1 MNNPKKAAPYC
12 ADLLKADPNSLPG
25 LIHHAQTQ
33 LDADDFE
40 AALHTLNTAK
50 EAHGQTQKIQ
60 TMQQKAQTLL
70 KRSKT
75 KDYYKVLGIS
85 RDASEKEIK
94 RAYIRLTKTEHPDK
108 VAGGDPTKRA
118 AAEKKMASINEAYE
132 VLKDSELRARFD
144 AGDDPN
150 DPEAQSRGHGGPFQG
165 SPFGH
170 GAGGQQFFFKSGGSG
185 GQQFGNGFAQQMFQG
200 FGGQRQQGGGGFP
213 F

>member
-1 MNNPKKAAPYC
+1 MNNSKRAAIYC
-12 ADLLKADPNSLPG
+12 NELLTFDPNSLPG
-25 LIHHAQTQ
+25 LLHKAQTQ

-40 AALHTLNTAK
+40 ACLHTLSAAK
-50 EAHGQTQKIQ
+50 EAHGENQKIQ

-75 KDYYKVLGIS
+75 KDYYKVLGVS
-85 RDASEKEIK
+85 RDASNKEIK
-94 RAYIRLTKTEHPDK
+94 RAYLRASKINHPDK
-108 VAGGDPTKRA
+108 VGNADPTAKE

-165 SPFGH
+165 SPFG
-170 GAGGQQFFFKSGGSG
+170 GGQQFVFRQQGGGSP
-185 GQQFGNGFAQQMFQG
+185 F
-200 FGGQRQQGGGGFP
+200 GGGGFP
-213 F
+213 FGGGQGGGFQFGF